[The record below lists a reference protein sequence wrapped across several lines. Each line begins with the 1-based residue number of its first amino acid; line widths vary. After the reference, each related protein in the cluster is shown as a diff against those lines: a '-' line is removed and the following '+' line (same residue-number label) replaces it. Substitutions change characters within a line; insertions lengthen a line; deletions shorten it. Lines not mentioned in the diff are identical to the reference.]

1 MAKRLHHALSF
12 AKRLFSRPK
21 GAEQSAPFFICQ
33 SSLTGCRNALRGIL
47 VERTHENYQTMRQG
61 NISVQ
66 TENIFPII
74 KKFLYSDHEIFLRE
88 LVSNAVDACQKAK
101 TLSSLGELKE
111 GAESYRVEVILNETE
126 KTITI
131 CDNGVGMSEEEVDK
145 YINQI
150 AFSGAEEF
158 VSKYKDAQI
167 IGHFGLGFYS
177 AFMVAKEVE
186 IISKSRK
193 DAPAVKWVCDGSP
206 NFTMEA
212 AEKETFGTDIIL
224 HIADDSTEFSEKSRL
239 EGILN
244 KYCRFM
250 PVEIVFGTKTEYI
263 DDPSGE
269 KDDKGNVKRVETTVD
284 NVINSTSPL
293 WTKKPADLQQEDYD
307 KFYRELYP
315 YSFEDPLFHIHIN
328 VDYPFNLTGILF
340 FPKLKANMENNRNKV
355 QLYCNQVFITDEVKN
370 ILPDFLTLLHGV
382 VDSPDI
388 PLNVSRSYLQED
400 GNVKKISAHITK
412 KVADKLNSMFNAD
425 RKDFEAKWDDISV
438 FIHYGMLSEE
448 KFNEKA
454 VNFNLFKTT
463 ENEYFN
469 LEELKT
475 KVEGLQ
481 KDKNGSTV
489 VLYSSDIQAQDSF
502 IASAKDRGYVVVEM
516 NSPLT
521 PHLISQL
528 ESKDQNLK
536 FKRVDSD
543 VLDKLIEKE
552 ENTASLLT
560 EEEKTALKPLFE
572 ENLDT
577 KSFNVSFENMSSTE
591 APVTIT
597 QNEFMRRMKEQ
608 SALGGGGGMNFYGE
622 LPDSYTIVVNS
633 NHPLMQKINAD
644 KEAGKGIAQQAVQLA
659 MLSKGILKGAELTK
673 FIQANFE
680 SLNK

>member
-1 MAKRLHHALSF
+1 M
-12 AKRLFSRPK
+12 
-21 GAEQSAPFFICQ
+21 
-33 SSLTGCRNALRGIL
+33 
-47 VERTHENYQTMRQG
+47 VERACENYHTMRQG

-111 GAESYRVEVILNETE
+111 GAENYRVEVILNEAD
-126 KTITI
+126 KTLTI
-131 CDNGVGMSEEEVDK
+131 RDNGLGMSEEEVDK

-158 VSKYKDAQI
+158 VSKYQDAQI

-193 DAPAVKWVCDGSP
+193 EAPAVKWVCDGSP
-206 NFTMEA
+206 NFTMETV
-212 AEKETFGTDIIL
+212 EKETYGTDIIL

-250 PVEIVFGTKTEYI
+250 PIEIVFGEKTEHI
-263 DDPSGE
+263 NDPSGE
-269 KDDKGNVKRVETTVD
+269 VDDKGNAKRVETTVD
-284 NVINSTSPL
+284 NVINSTTPL

-307 KFYRELYP
+307 NFYRELYP

-382 VDSPDI
+382 IDSPDI

-425 RKDFEAKWDDISV
+425 RKDFEEKWDDISV

-454 VNFNLFKTT
+454 ANFNLFKTT
-463 ENEYFN
+463 DSEYFN

-481 KDKNGSTV
+481 KDKSGNTV
-489 VLYSSDIQAQDSF
+489 VLYSNDSQAQDSF
-502 IASAKDRGYVVVEM
+502 IASAKDRGYVVIEM

-521 PHLISQL
+521 PHLISQI

-552 ENTASLLT
+552 ENSASLLT

-572 ENLDT
+572 ENLDK

-591 APVTIT
+591 APVTIV

-644 KEAGKGIAQQAVQLA
+644 KESGKGLAQRAVQLA

>member
-1 MAKRLHHALSF
+1 M
-12 AKRLFSRPK
+12 
-21 GAEQSAPFFICQ
+21 
-33 SSLTGCRNALRGIL
+33 
-47 VERTHENYQTMRQG
+47 VERATENYQTMRQG

-111 GAESYRVEVILNETE
+111 GAENYRVEVILNETD
-126 KTITI
+126 KTLTI
-131 CDNGVGMSEEEVDK
+131 RDNGVGMSEEEVDK

-158 VSKYKDAQI
+158 VSKYQDAQI

-206 NFTMEA
+206 NFTMETV
-212 AEKETFGTDIIL
+212 EKETFGTDIIL

-250 PVEIVFGTKTEYI
+250 PVEIVFGEKTEHI
-263 DDPSGE
+263 EDPNGE
-269 KDDKGNVKRVETTVD
+269 VDDKGNVKRVETTVD
-284 NVINSTSPL
+284 NVINSTTPL
-293 WTKKPADLQQEDYD
+293 WTKKPADLQQENYET
-307 KFYRELYP
+307 FYRELYP

-382 VDSPDI
+382 IDSPDI

-425 RKDFEAKWDDISV
+425 RKDFEEKWDDISV

-454 VNFNLFKTT
+454 ANFNLFKTT
-463 ENEYFN
+463 DSEYFN

-475 KVEGLQ
+475 KVGGLQ
-481 KDKNGSTV
+481 KDKSGNTV
-489 VLYSSDIQAQDSF
+489 ILYSNDSQAQDSF
-502 IASAKDRGYVVVEM
+502 IASAKDRGYVVIEM

-521 PHLISQL
+521 PHLISQI

-591 APVTIT
+591 APVTIV

-644 KEAGKGIAQQAVQLA
+644 KESGKGLAQQAVQLA

>member
-1 MAKRLHHALSF
+1 
-12 AKRLFSRPK
+12 
-21 GAEQSAPFFICQ
+21 
-33 SSLTGCRNALRGIL
+33 
-47 VERTHENYQTMRQG
+47 MRQG

-111 GAESYRVEVILNETE
+111 GAENYRVEVILNEAD
-126 KTITI
+126 KTLTI
-131 CDNGVGMSEEEVDK
+131 RDNGVGMSEEEVDK

-158 VSKYKDAQI
+158 VSKYQDAQI

-193 DAPAVKWVCDGSP
+193 EAPAVKWVCDGSP
-206 NFTMEA
+206 NFTMETV
-212 AEKETFGTDIIL
+212 EKETYGTDIIL

-250 PVEIVFGTKTEYI
+250 PIEIVFGEKTEHI
-263 DDPSGE
+263 NDPSGE
-269 KDDKGNVKRVETTVD
+269 VDDKGNVKRVETTVD
-284 NVINSTSPL
+284 NVINSTTPL

-307 KFYRELYP
+307 NFYRELYP

-425 RKDFEAKWDDISV
+425 RKDFEEKWDDISV

-454 VNFNLFKTT
+454 ANFNLFKTT
-463 ENEYFN
+463 DSEYFN

-481 KDKNGSTV
+481 KDKNGNTV
-489 VLYSSDIQAQDSF
+489 VLYSNDSQAQDSF
-502 IASAKDRGYVVVEM
+502 IASAKDRGYVVIEM

-521 PHLISQL
+521 PHLISQI
-528 ESKDQNLK
+528 ESKDQTLK

-591 APVTIT
+591 APVTIV

-622 LPDSYTIVVNS
+622 LPDSYTVVVNS

-644 KEAGKGIAQQAVQLA
+644 KESGKGLAQQAVQLA

>member
-1 MAKRLHHALSF
+1 M
-12 AKRLFSRPK
+12 
-21 GAEQSAPFFICQ
+21 
-33 SSLTGCRNALRGIL
+33 
-47 VERTHENYQTMRQG
+47 VERACENYQTMRQG

-111 GAESYRVEVILNETE
+111 GAENYRVEVILNEAD
-126 KTITI
+126 KTLTI
-131 CDNGVGMSEEEVDK
+131 RDNGVGMSEEEVDK

-158 VSKYKDAQI
+158 VSKYQDAQI

-206 NFTMEA
+206 NFTMETV
-212 AEKETFGTDIIL
+212 EKETFGTDIIL

-250 PVEIVFGTKTEYI
+250 PVEIVFGEKTEHVE
-263 DDPSGE
+263 DPNGE
-269 KDDKGNVKRVETTVD
+269 VDDKGNVKRVETTVD
-284 NVINSTSPL
+284 NVINSTTPL

-307 KFYRELYP
+307 NFYRELYP

-382 VDSPDI
+382 IDSPDI

-425 RKDFEAKWDDISV
+425 RKDFEEKWDDISV

-454 VNFNLFKTT
+454 ANFNLFKTT
-463 ENEYFN
+463 DSEYFN

-481 KDKNGSTV
+481 KDKSGNTV
-489 VLYSSDIQAQDSF
+489 VLYSNDSQAQDSF
-502 IASAKDRGYVVVEM
+502 IASAKDRGYVVIEM

-521 PHLISQL
+521 PHLISQI

-591 APVTIT
+591 APVTIV

-644 KEAGKGIAQQAVQLA
+644 KESGKGLAQQAVQLA

>member
-1 MAKRLHHALSF
+1 M
-12 AKRLFSRPK
+12 
-21 GAEQSAPFFICQ
+21 
-33 SSLTGCRNALRGIL
+33 
-47 VERTHENYQTMRQG
+47 VERACENYQTMRQG

-111 GAESYRVEVILNETE
+111 GAENYRVEVILNEAG
-126 KTITI
+126 KTLTI
-131 CDNGVGMSEEEVDK
+131 RDNGVGMSEEEVDK

-158 VSKYKDAQI
+158 VSKYQDAQI

-206 NFTMEA
+206 NFTMETV
-212 AEKETFGTDIIL
+212 EKETFGTDIIL

-250 PVEIVFGTKTEYI
+250 PVEIVFGEKTEHVE
-263 DDPSGE
+263 DPNGE
-269 KDDKGNVKRVETTVD
+269 VDDKGNVKRVETTVD
-284 NVINSTSPL
+284 NVINSTTPL

-307 KFYRELYP
+307 NFYRELYP

-382 VDSPDI
+382 IDSPDI

-454 VNFNLFKTT
+454 ANFNLFKTT
-463 ENEYFN
+463 DSEYFN

-481 KDKNGSTV
+481 KDKSGNTV
-489 VLYSSDIQAQDSF
+489 VLYSNDSQAQDSF
-502 IASAKDRGYVVVEM
+502 IASAKDRGYVVIEM

-521 PHLISQL
+521 PHLISQI

-644 KEAGKGIAQQAVQLA
+644 KESGKGLAQQAVQLA

>member
-1 MAKRLHHALSF
+1 ML
-12 AKRLFSRPK
+12 
-21 GAEQSAPFFICQ
+21 
-33 SSLTGCRNALRGIL
+33 
-47 VERTHENYQTMRQG
+47 ERAGENYQTMRQG

-111 GAESYRVEVILNETE
+111 GAENYRVEVILNEAG
-126 KTITI
+126 KTLTI
-131 CDNGVGMSEEEVDK
+131 RDNGVGMSEEEVDK

-158 VSKYKDAQI
+158 VSKYQDAQI

-206 NFTMEA
+206 NFTMETV
-212 AEKETFGTDIIL
+212 EKETFGTDIIL

-250 PVEIVFGTKTEYI
+250 PVEIVFGEKTEHVE
-263 DDPSGE
+263 DPNGE
-269 KDDKGNVKRVETTVD
+269 VDDKGNVKRVETTVD
-284 NVINSTSPL
+284 NVINSTTPL

-307 KFYRELYP
+307 NFYRELYP

-382 VDSPDI
+382 IDSPDI

-454 VNFNLFKTT
+454 ANFNLFKTT
-463 ENEYFN
+463 DSEYFN

-481 KDKNGSTV
+481 KDKSGNTV
-489 VLYSSDIQAQDSF
+489 VLYSNDSQAQDSF
-502 IASAKDRGYVVVEM
+502 IASAKDRGYVVIEM

-521 PHLISQL
+521 PHLISQI

-644 KEAGKGIAQQAVQLA
+644 KESGKGLAQQAVQLA

>member
-1 MAKRLHHALSF
+1 
-12 AKRLFSRPK
+12 
-21 GAEQSAPFFICQ
+21 
-33 SSLTGCRNALRGIL
+33 
-47 VERTHENYQTMRQG
+47 MRQG
-61 NISVQ
+61 NNSVQ

-111 GAESYRVEVILNETE
+111 GAENYRVEVILNEAG
-126 KTITI
+126 KTLTI
-131 CDNGVGMSEEEVDK
+131 RDNGVGMSEEEVDK

-158 VSKYKDAQI
+158 VSKYQDAQI

-206 NFTMEA
+206 NFTMETV
-212 AEKETFGTDIIL
+212 EKETFGTDIIL

-250 PVEIVFGTKTEYI
+250 PVEIVFGEKTEHVE
-263 DDPSGE
+263 DPNGE
-269 KDDKGNVKRVETTVD
+269 VDDKGNVKRVETTVD
-284 NVINSTSPL
+284 NVINSTTPL

-307 KFYRELYP
+307 NFYRELYP

-382 VDSPDI
+382 IDSPDI

-454 VNFNLFKTT
+454 ANFNLFKTT
-463 ENEYFN
+463 DSEYFN

-481 KDKNGSTV
+481 KDKSGNTV
-489 VLYSSDIQAQDSF
+489 VLYSNDSQAQDSF
-502 IASAKDRGYVVVEM
+502 IASAKDRGYVVIEM

-521 PHLISQL
+521 PHLISQI

-644 KEAGKGIAQQAVQLA
+644 KESGKGLAQQAVQLA

>member
-1 MAKRLHHALSF
+1 
-12 AKRLFSRPK
+12 
-21 GAEQSAPFFICQ
+21 
-33 SSLTGCRNALRGIL
+33 
-47 VERTHENYQTMRQG
+47 MRQG

-111 GAESYRVEVILNETE
+111 GAENYRVEVILNETD
-126 KTITI
+126 KTLTI
-131 CDNGVGMSEEEVDK
+131 RDNGVGMSEEEVDK

-158 VSKYKDAQI
+158 VSKYQDAQI

-206 NFTMEA
+206 NFTMETV
-212 AEKETFGTDIIL
+212 EKETFGTDIIL

-250 PVEIVFGTKTEYI
+250 PIEIVFGEKTEHVE
-263 DDPSGE
+263 DPNGE
-269 KDDKGNVKRVETTVD
+269 VDDKGNVKRVETTVD
-284 NVINSTSPL
+284 NVINSTTPL
-293 WTKKPADLQQEDYD
+293 WTKKPADLQQENYET
-307 KFYRELYP
+307 FYRELYP

-382 VDSPDI
+382 IDSPDI

-412 KVADKLNSMFNAD
+412 QGADKLNSMFNSD
-425 RKDFEAKWDDISV
+425 RKDFEEKWDDISV

-454 VNFNLFKTT
+454 ANFNLFKTT
-463 ENEYFN
+463 DSEYFN

-481 KDKNGSTV
+481 KDKNENTV
-489 VLYSSDIQAQDSF
+489 ILYSNDSQAQDSF
-502 IASAKDRGYVVVEM
+502 IASAKDRGYVVIEM

-521 PHLISQL
+521 PHLISQI
-528 ESKDQNLK
+528 ESKDQNVK

-591 APVTIT
+591 APVTIV

-644 KEAGKGIAQQAVQLA
+644 KESGKGLAQQAVQLA

-680 SLNK
+680 ALNK

>member
-1 MAKRLHHALSF
+1 
-12 AKRLFSRPK
+12 
-21 GAEQSAPFFICQ
+21 
-33 SSLTGCRNALRGIL
+33 
-47 VERTHENYQTMRQG
+47 MRQG

-111 GAESYRVEVILNETE
+111 GAENYRVEVILNEAD
-126 KTITI
+126 KTLTI
-131 CDNGVGMSEEEVDK
+131 RDNGVGMSEEEVDK

-158 VSKYKDAQI
+158 VSKYQDAQI

-193 DAPAVKWVCDGSP
+193 EAPAVKWVCDGSP
-206 NFTMEA
+206 NFTMETV
-212 AEKETFGTDIIL
+212 EKETYGTDIIL

-250 PVEIVFGTKTEYI
+250 PVEIVFGEKSEHVE
-263 DDPSGE
+263 DPNGE
-269 KDDKGNVKRVETTVD
+269 VDDKGNVKRVETTVD
-284 NVINSTSPL
+284 NVINSTTPL
-293 WTKKPADLQQEDYD
+293 WTKKPADLQQEDYET
-307 KFYRELYP
+307 FYRELYP

-382 VDSPDI
+382 IDSPDI

-425 RKDFEAKWDDISV
+425 RKDFESKWDDISV

-454 VNFNLFKTT
+454 INFNLFKTT

-469 LEELKT
+469 LEELKA
-475 KVEGLQ
+475 KVDVLQ
-481 KDKNGSTV
+481 KDKSGNTV
-489 VLYSSDIQAQDSF
+489 VLYSNDSQAQDSF
-502 IASAKDRGYVVVEM
+502 IASAKDRGYVVIEM

-528 ESKDQNLK
+528 ESKDQTLK

-552 ENTASLLT
+552 ENSASLLT

-591 APVTIT
+591 APVTIV

-644 KEAGKGIAQQAVQLA
+644 KESGKGLAQQAVQLA

>member
-1 MAKRLHHALSF
+1 
-12 AKRLFSRPK
+12 
-21 GAEQSAPFFICQ
+21 
-33 SSLTGCRNALRGIL
+33 
-47 VERTHENYQTMRQG
+47 MRQG

-111 GAESYRVEVILNETE
+111 GAENYRVEVILNEAD
-126 KTITI
+126 KTLTI
-131 CDNGVGMSEEEVDK
+131 RDNGVGMSEEEVDK

-158 VSKYKDAQI
+158 VSKYQDAQI

-206 NFTMEA
+206 NFTMETV
-212 AEKETFGTDIIL
+212 EKETFGTDIIL

-284 NVINSTSPL
+284 NVINSTTPL

-307 KFYRELYP
+307 NFYRELYP

-382 VDSPDI
+382 IDSPDI

-425 RKDFEAKWDDISV
+425 RKDFEEKWDDISV

-454 VNFNLFKTT
+454 ANFNLFKTT
-463 ENEYFN
+463 DSEYFN

-481 KDKNGSTV
+481 KDKSGNTV
-489 VLYSSDIQAQDSF
+489 VLYSNDSQAQDSF
-502 IASAKDRGYVVVEM
+502 IASAKDRGYVVIEM

-521 PHLISQL
+521 PHLISQI

-591 APVTIT
+591 APVTIV

-644 KEAGKGIAQQAVQLA
+644 KESGKGLAQQAVQLA

>member
-1 MAKRLHHALSF
+1 M
-12 AKRLFSRPK
+12 
-21 GAEQSAPFFICQ
+21 
-33 SSLTGCRNALRGIL
+33 
-47 VERTHENYQTMRQG
+47 VERACENYQTMRQG

-111 GAESYRVEVILNETE
+111 GAENYRVEVILNEAD
-126 KTITI
+126 KTLTI
-131 CDNGVGMSEEEVDK
+131 RDNGVGMSEEEVDK

-158 VSKYKDAQI
+158 VSKYQDAQI

-193 DAPAVKWVCDGSP
+193 EAPAVKWVCDGSP
-206 NFTMEA
+206 NFTMETV
-212 AEKETFGTDIIL
+212 EKETYGTDIIL

-250 PVEIVFGTKTEYI
+250 PVEIVFGEKTEHVE
-263 DDPSGE
+263 DPNGE
-269 KDDKGNVKRVETTVD
+269 VDDKGNVKRVETTVD
-284 NVINSTSPL
+284 NVINSTTPL
-293 WTKKPADLQQEDYD
+293 WTKKPADLQQEDYET
-307 KFYRELYP
+307 FYRELYP

-382 VDSPDI
+382 IDSPDI

-425 RKDFEAKWDDISV
+425 RKDFESKWDDISV

-454 VNFNLFKTT
+454 INFNLFKTT

-469 LEELKT
+469 LEELKA
-475 KVEGLQ
+475 KVDVLQ
-481 KDKNGSTV
+481 KDKSGNTV
-489 VLYSSDIQAQDSF
+489 VLYSNDSQAQDSF
-502 IASAKDRGYVVVEM
+502 IASAKDRGYVVIEM

-528 ESKDQNLK
+528 ESKDQTLK

-552 ENTASLLT
+552 ENSASLLT

-591 APVTIT
+591 APVTIV

-644 KEAGKGIAQQAVQLA
+644 KESGKGLAQQSVQLA

>member
-1 MAKRLHHALSF
+1 
-12 AKRLFSRPK
+12 
-21 GAEQSAPFFICQ
+21 
-33 SSLTGCRNALRGIL
+33 
-47 VERTHENYQTMRQG
+47 MRQG

-88 LVSNAVDACQKAK
+88 LVSNAVDACQKSK
-101 TLSSLGELKE
+101 TLGSLGELKE
-111 GAESYRVEVILNETE
+111 VAENYRVEVILNEAD

-131 CDNGVGMSEEEVDK
+131 RDNGVGMSEEEVDK

-206 NFTMEA
+206 NFTMETV
-212 AEKETFGTDIIL
+212 EKETFGTDIVL

-269 KDDKGNVKRVETTVD
+269 KDDKGNAKRVETTVD
-284 NVINSTSPL
+284 NIINSTTPL

-315 YSFEDPLFHIHIN
+315 YSFEDPLFHIHVN

-355 QLYCNQVFITDEVKN
+355 QLYSNQVFITDEVKN

-382 VDSPDI
+382 IDSPDI

-412 KVADKLNSMFNAD
+412 KVADKLNSMFNGD
-425 RKDFEAKWDDISV
+425 RKDFESKWDDISV

-469 LEELKT
+469 LEELKA
-475 KVEGLQ
+475 KVDVLQ
-481 KDKNGSTV
+481 KDKSGNTV
-489 VLYSSDIQAQDSF
+489 VLYSNDSQAQDSF

-528 ESKDQNLK
+528 ESKDQTLK

-552 ENTASLLT
+552 ENSASLLT

-633 NHPLMQKINAD
+633 NHPLMQKITAD
-644 KEAGKGIAQQAVQLA
+644 KELGKGLAQQAVQLA

-680 SLNK
+680 ALNK

>member
-1 MAKRLHHALSF
+1 M
-12 AKRLFSRPK
+12 
-21 GAEQSAPFFICQ
+21 
-33 SSLTGCRNALRGIL
+33 
-47 VERTHENYQTMRQG
+47 VERACENYQTMRQG

-111 GAESYRVEVILNETE
+111 GAENYRVEVILNEAD
-126 KTITI
+126 KTLTI
-131 CDNGVGMSEEEVDK
+131 RDNGVGMSEEEVDK

-158 VSKYKDAQI
+158 VSKYQDAQI

-193 DAPAVKWVCDGSP
+193 EAPAVKWLCDGSP
-206 NFTMEA
+206 NFTMETV
-212 AEKETFGTDIIL
+212 EKETYGTDIIL

-250 PVEIVFGTKTEYI
+250 PVEIVFGEKTEHVE
-263 DDPSGE
+263 DPNGE
-269 KDDKGNVKRVETTVD
+269 VDDKGNVKRVETTVD
-284 NVINSTSPL
+284 NVINSTTPL
-293 WTKKPADLQQEDYD
+293 WTKKPADLQQEDYET
-307 KFYRELYP
+307 FYRELYP

-382 VDSPDI
+382 IDSPDI

-425 RKDFEAKWDDISV
+425 RKDFESKWDDISV

-454 VNFNLFKTT
+454 INFNLFKTT

-469 LEELKT
+469 LEELKA
-475 KVEGLQ
+475 KVDVLQ
-481 KDKNGSTV
+481 KDKSGNTV
-489 VLYSSDIQAQDSF
+489 VLYSNDSQAQDSF

-528 ESKDQNLK
+528 ESKDQTLK

-552 ENTASLLT
+552 ENSASLLT

-591 APVTIT
+591 APVTIV

-644 KEAGKGIAQQAVQLA
+644 KESGKGLAQQAVQLA

-673 FIQANFE
+673 FIQANFD

>member
-1 MAKRLHHALSF
+1 M
-12 AKRLFSRPK
+12 
-21 GAEQSAPFFICQ
+21 
-33 SSLTGCRNALRGIL
+33 
-47 VERTHENYQTMRQG
+47 VERACENYQTMRQG

-111 GAESYRVEVILNETE
+111 GAENYRVEVILNETD
-126 KTITI
+126 KTLTI
-131 CDNGVGMSEEEVDK
+131 RDNGVGMSEEEVDK

-158 VSKYKDAQI
+158 VSKYQDAQI

-193 DAPAVKWVCDGSP
+193 EAPAVKWVCDGSP
-206 NFTMEA
+206 NFTMETV
-212 AEKETFGTDIIL
+212 EKETYGTDIIL

-250 PVEIVFGTKTEYI
+250 PVEIVFGEKTEHVE
-263 DDPSGE
+263 DPNGE
-269 KDDKGNVKRVETTVD
+269 VDDKGNVKRVETTVD
-284 NVINSTSPL
+284 NVINSTTPL
-293 WTKKPADLQQEDYD
+293 WTKKPADLQQEDYET
-307 KFYRELYP
+307 FYRELYP

-382 VDSPDI
+382 IDSPDI

-425 RKDFEAKWDDISV
+425 RKDFESKWDDISV

-454 VNFNLFKTT
+454 INFNLFKTT

-469 LEELKT
+469 LEELKA
-475 KVEGLQ
+475 KVDVLQ
-481 KDKNGSTV
+481 KDKSGNTV
-489 VLYSSDIQAQDSF
+489 VLYSNDSQAQDSF
-502 IASAKDRGYVVVEM
+502 IASAKDRGYVVIEM

-528 ESKDQNLK
+528 ESKDQTLK

-552 ENTASLLT
+552 ENSASLLT

-591 APVTIT
+591 APVTIV

-644 KEAGKGIAQQAVQLA
+644 KESGKGLAQQAVQLA

>member
-1 MAKRLHHALSF
+1 
-12 AKRLFSRPK
+12 
-21 GAEQSAPFFICQ
+21 
-33 SSLTGCRNALRGIL
+33 
-47 VERTHENYQTMRQG
+47 MRQG

-111 GAESYRVEVILNETE
+111 GAENYRVEVILNEAD
-126 KTITI
+126 KTLTI
-131 CDNGVGMSEEEVDK
+131 RDNGVGMSEEEVDK

-158 VSKYKDAQI
+158 VSKYQDAQI

-206 NFTMEA
+206 NFTMETV
-212 AEKETFGTDIIL
+212 EKETYGTDIIL

-250 PVEIVFGTKTEYI
+250 PIEIVFGEKTEHI
-263 DDPSGE
+263 NDPSGE
-269 KDDKGNVKRVETTVD
+269 VDDKGNAKRVETTVD
-284 NVINSTSPL
+284 NVINSTTPL

-307 KFYRELYP
+307 NFYRELYP

-382 VDSPDI
+382 IDSPDI

-425 RKDFEAKWDDISV
+425 RKDFEEKWDDISV

-454 VNFNLFKTT
+454 ANFNLFKTT
-463 ENEYFN
+463 DSEYFN

-481 KDKNGSTV
+481 KDKNGNTV
-489 VLYSSDIQAQDSF
+489 VLYSNDSQAQDSF
-502 IASAKDRGYVVVEM
+502 IASAKDRGYVVIEM

-521 PHLISQL
+521 PHLISQI

-591 APVTIT
+591 APVTIV

-644 KEAGKGIAQQAVQLA
+644 KESGKGLAQQAVQLA

>member
-1 MAKRLHHALSF
+1 M
-12 AKRLFSRPK
+12 
-21 GAEQSAPFFICQ
+21 
-33 SSLTGCRNALRGIL
+33 
-47 VERTHENYQTMRQG
+47 VERACENYQTMRQG

-111 GAESYRVEVILNETE
+111 GAENYRVEVILNEAD
-126 KTITI
+126 KTLTI
-131 CDNGVGMSEEEVDK
+131 RDNGVGMSEEEVDK

-158 VSKYKDAQI
+158 VSKYQDAQI

-206 NFTMEA
+206 NFTMETV
-212 AEKETFGTDIIL
+212 EKETFGTDIIL

-250 PVEIVFGTKTEYI
+250 PVEIVFGEKTEHI
-263 DDPSGE
+263 NDPSGE
-269 KDDKGNVKRVETTVD
+269 VDDKGNAKRVETIVD
-284 NVINSTSPL
+284 NVINSTTPL

-307 KFYRELYP
+307 NFYRELYP

-382 VDSPDI
+382 IDSPDI

-425 RKDFEAKWDDISV
+425 RKDFEEKWDDISV

-454 VNFNLFKTT
+454 ANFNLFKTT
-463 ENEYFN
+463 DSEYFN

-481 KDKNGSTV
+481 KDKSGNTV
-489 VLYSSDIQAQDSF
+489 VLYSNDSQAQDSF
-502 IASAKDRGYVVVEM
+502 IASAKDRGYVVIEM

-521 PHLISQL
+521 PHLISQI

-591 APVTIT
+591 APVTIV

-608 SALGGGGGMNFYGE
+608 SALGGGGGINFYGE

-644 KEAGKGIAQQAVQLA
+644 KESGKGLAQQAVQLA

>member
-1 MAKRLHHALSF
+1 M
-12 AKRLFSRPK
+12 
-21 GAEQSAPFFICQ
+21 
-33 SSLTGCRNALRGIL
+33 
-47 VERTHENYQTMRQG
+47 VERACENYQTMRQG

-111 GAESYRVEVILNETE
+111 GAENYRVEVILNEAD
-126 KTITI
+126 KTLTI
-131 CDNGVGMSEEEVDK
+131 RDNGVGMSEEEVDK

-158 VSKYKDAQI
+158 VSKYQDAQI

-193 DAPAVKWVCDGSP
+193 EAPAVKWVCDGSP
-206 NFTMEA
+206 NFTMETV
-212 AEKETFGTDIIL
+212 EKETYGTDIIL

-250 PVEIVFGTKTEYI
+250 PVEIVFGEKTEHVE
-263 DDPSGE
+263 DPNGE
-269 KDDKGNVKRVETTVD
+269 VDDKGNVKRVETTVD
-284 NVINSTSPL
+284 NVINSTTPL
-293 WTKKPADLQQEDYD
+293 WTKKPADLQQEDYET
-307 KFYRELYP
+307 FYRELYP

-382 VDSPDI
+382 IDSPDI

-425 RKDFEAKWDDISV
+425 RKDFESKWDDISV

-454 VNFNLFKTT
+454 INFNLFKTT

-469 LEELKT
+469 LEELKA
-475 KVEGLQ
+475 KVDVLQ
-481 KDKNGSTV
+481 KDKSGNTV
-489 VLYSSDIQAQDSF
+489 VLYSNDSQAQDSF
-502 IASAKDRGYVVVEM
+502 IASAKDRGYVVIEM

-528 ESKDQNLK
+528 ESKDQTLK

-552 ENTASLLT
+552 ENSASLLT

-591 APVTIT
+591 APVTIV

-644 KEAGKGIAQQAVQLA
+644 KESGKGLAQQAVQLA

>member
-1 MAKRLHHALSF
+1 
-12 AKRLFSRPK
+12 
-21 GAEQSAPFFICQ
+21 
-33 SSLTGCRNALRGIL
+33 
-47 VERTHENYQTMRQG
+47 MRQG

-88 LVSNAVDACQKAK
+88 LVSNGVDACQKAK

-111 GAESYRVEVILNETE
+111 GAENYRVEVILNEKD
-126 KTITI
+126 KTLTI
-131 CDNGVGMSEEEVDK
+131 RDNGVGMSEEEVDK

-158 VSKYKDAQI
+158 VSKYQDAQI

-193 DAPAVKWVCDGSP
+193 EAPAVKWVCDGSP
-206 NFTMEA
+206 NFTMETV
-212 AEKETFGTDIIL
+212 EKETFGTDIIL

-250 PVEIVFGTKTEYI
+250 PIEIVFGEKTEHI
-263 DDPSGE
+263 EDPNGE
-269 KDDKGNVKRVETTVD
+269 VDDKGNAKRVETTVD

-293 WTKKPADLQQEDYD
+293 WMKKPADLQQEDYD
-307 KFYRELYP
+307 NFYRELYP

-382 VDSPDI
+382 IDSPDI

-425 RKDFEAKWDDISV
+425 RKDFEEKWDDISV

-454 VNFNLFKTT
+454 AKFNLFKTT
-463 ENEYFN
+463 DSEYFN

-481 KDKNGSTV
+481 KDKNGNTV
-489 VLYSSDIQAQDSF
+489 VLYSNDSQAQDSF
-502 IASAKDRGYVVVEM
+502 IASAKDRGYVVIEM

-521 PHLISQL
+521 PHLISQI
-528 ESKDQNLK
+528 ESKDQTLK

>member
-1 MAKRLHHALSF
+1 
-12 AKRLFSRPK
+12 
-21 GAEQSAPFFICQ
+21 
-33 SSLTGCRNALRGIL
+33 
-47 VERTHENYQTMRQG
+47 MRQG

-101 TLSSLGELKE
+101 TLSSVGELKE
-111 GAESYRVEVILNETE
+111 GAENYRVEVILNETD

-131 CDNGVGMSEEEVDK
+131 RDNGVGMSEEEVDK

-158 VSKYKDAQI
+158 VSKYQDAQI

-193 DAPAVKWVCDGSP
+193 EAPAVKWVCDGSP
-206 NFTMEA
+206 NFTMETV
-212 AEKETFGTDIIL
+212 EKETYGTDIIL

-250 PVEIVFGTKTEYI
+250 PVEIVFGEKTEHI
-263 DDPSGE
+263 NDPNRE
-269 KDDKGNVKRVETTVD
+269 VDDKGNVKRVETTVD
-284 NVINSTSPL
+284 NVINSTTPL
-293 WTKKPADLQQEDYD
+293 WTKKPADLQQEDYET
-307 KFYRELYP
+307 FYRELYP

-382 VDSPDI
+382 IDSPDI

-425 RKDFEAKWDDISV
+425 RKDFEEKWDDISV
-438 FIHYGMLSEE
+438 FIHYGMLSDE

-454 VNFNLFKTT
+454 ANFNLFKTT
-463 ENEYFN
+463 DSEYFN

-481 KDKNGSTV
+481 KDKNGNTV
-489 VLYSSDIQAQDSF
+489 VLYSNDSQAQDSF
-502 IASAKDRGYVVVEM
+502 IASAKDRGYVVIEM

-521 PHLISQL
+521 PHLISQI

-591 APVTIT
+591 APVTIV

-644 KEAGKGIAQQAVQLA
+644 KESGKDLAQQAVQLA

>member
-1 MAKRLHHALSF
+1 M
-12 AKRLFSRPK
+12 
-21 GAEQSAPFFICQ
+21 
-33 SSLTGCRNALRGIL
+33 
-47 VERTHENYQTMRQG
+47 VERACENYQTMRQG

-111 GAESYRVEVILNETE
+111 GAENYRVEVILNEAD
-126 KTITI
+126 KTLTI
-131 CDNGVGMSEEEVDK
+131 RDNGVGMSEEEVDK

-158 VSKYKDAQI
+158 VSKYQDAQI

-206 NFTMEA
+206 NFTMETV
-212 AEKETFGTDIIL
+212 EKETYGTDIIL

-250 PVEIVFGTKTEYI
+250 PIEIVFGEKTEHI
-263 DDPSGE
+263 NDPNGE
-269 KDDKGNVKRVETTVD
+269 VDDKGNAKRVETTVD
-284 NVINSTSPL
+284 NVINSTTPL

-307 KFYRELYP
+307 NFYRELYP

-382 VDSPDI
+382 IDSPDI

-425 RKDFEAKWDDISV
+425 RKDFEEKWDDISV

-454 VNFNLFKTT
+454 ANFNLFKTT
-463 ENEYFN
+463 DSEYFN

-481 KDKNGSTV
+481 KDKNGNTV
-489 VLYSSDIQAQDSF
+489 VLYSNDSQAQDSF
-502 IASAKDRGYVVVEM
+502 IASAKDRGYVVIEM

-521 PHLISQL
+521 PHLISQI

-591 APVTIT
+591 APVTIV

-644 KEAGKGIAQQAVQLA
+644 KESGKGLAQQAVQLA

>member
-1 MAKRLHHALSF
+1 M
-12 AKRLFSRPK
+12 
-21 GAEQSAPFFICQ
+21 
-33 SSLTGCRNALRGIL
+33 
-47 VERTHENYQTMRQG
+47 VERACENYQTMRQG

-111 GAESYRVEVILNETE
+111 GAENYRVEVILNEAD
-126 KTITI
+126 KTLTI
-131 CDNGVGMSEEEVDK
+131 RDNGVGMSEEEVDK

-158 VSKYKDAQI
+158 VSKYQDAQI

-206 NFTMEA
+206 NFTMETV
-212 AEKETFGTDIIL
+212 EKETYGTDIIL

-250 PVEIVFGTKTEYI
+250 PIEIVFGEKTEHI
-263 DDPSGE
+263 NDPSGE
-269 KDDKGNVKRVETTVD
+269 VDDKGNAKRVETTVD
-284 NVINSTSPL
+284 NVINSTTPL

-307 KFYRELYP
+307 NFYRELYP

-382 VDSPDI
+382 IDSPDI

-425 RKDFEAKWDDISV
+425 RKDFEEKWDDISV

-454 VNFNLFKTT
+454 ANFNLFKTT
-463 ENEYFN
+463 DSEYFN

-481 KDKNGSTV
+481 KDKNGNTV
-489 VLYSSDIQAQDSF
+489 VLYSNDSQAQDSF
-502 IASAKDRGYVVVEM
+502 IASAKDRGYVVIEM

-521 PHLISQL
+521 PHLISQI

-591 APVTIT
+591 APVTIV

-644 KEAGKGIAQQAVQLA
+644 KEAGKGLAQQAVQLA

>member
-1 MAKRLHHALSF
+1 
-12 AKRLFSRPK
+12 
-21 GAEQSAPFFICQ
+21 
-33 SSLTGCRNALRGIL
+33 
-47 VERTHENYQTMRQG
+47 MRQG

-88 LVSNAVDACQKAK
+88 LVSNAVDACQKAR
-101 TLSSLGELKE
+101 TLSNLGELKE

-131 CDNGVGMSEEEVDK
+131 RDNGVGMSEEEVDK

-250 PVEIVFGTKTEYI
+250 PVEIVFGEKTEHI
-263 DDPSGE
+263 EDPNGE
-269 KDDKGNVKRVETTVD
+269 KDEKGNVKRVETTVD

>member
-1 MAKRLHHALSF
+1 
-12 AKRLFSRPK
+12 
-21 GAEQSAPFFICQ
+21 
-33 SSLTGCRNALRGIL
+33 
-47 VERTHENYQTMRQG
+47 MRQG

-111 GAESYRVEVILNETE
+111 GAENYRVEVILNETD
-126 KTITI
+126 KTLTI
-131 CDNGVGMSEEEVDK
+131 RDNGVGMSEEEVDK

-158 VSKYKDAQI
+158 VSKYQDAQI

-193 DAPAVKWVCDGSP
+193 EAPAVKWVCDGSP
-206 NFTMEA
+206 NFTMETV
-212 AEKETFGTDIIL
+212 EKETFGTDIIL

-250 PVEIVFGTKTEYI
+250 PIEIVFGEKTEHI
-263 DDPSGE
+263 EDPNGE
-269 KDDKGNVKRVETTVD
+269 VDDKGNVKRVETTVD
-284 NVINSTSPL
+284 NVINSTTPL

-307 KFYRELYP
+307 NFYRELYP

-382 VDSPDI
+382 IDSPDI

-425 RKDFEAKWDDISV
+425 RKDFEEKWDDISV

-454 VNFNLFKTT
+454 ANFNLFKTT
-463 ENEYFN
+463 DSEYFN

-481 KDKNGSTV
+481 KDKNGNTV
-489 VLYSSDIQAQDSF
+489 ILYSNDSQAQDSF
-502 IASAKDRGYVVVEM
+502 IASAKDRGYVVIEM

-521 PHLISQL
+521 PHLISQI
-528 ESKDQNLK
+528 ESKDQNVK

-591 APVTIT
+591 APVTIV

-644 KEAGKGIAQQAVQLA
+644 KESGKGLAQQAVQLA

>member
-1 MAKRLHHALSF
+1 
-12 AKRLFSRPK
+12 
-21 GAEQSAPFFICQ
+21 
-33 SSLTGCRNALRGIL
+33 
-47 VERTHENYQTMRQG
+47 MRQG

-101 TLSSLGELKE
+101 TLSNLGELKE
-111 GAESYRVEVILNETE
+111 GAESYRVEVILDETE

-131 CDNGVGMSEEEVDK
+131 RDNGVGMSEEEVDK

-206 NFTMEA
+206 NFTMETV
-212 AEKETFGTDIIL
+212 EKETFGTDIVL
-224 HIADDSTEFSEKSRL
+224 HISDDSMEFSEKSRL

-250 PVEIVFGTKTEYI
+250 PVEIVFGEKTEHI
-263 DDPSGE
+263 EDPNGE
-269 KDDKGNVKRVETTVD
+269 VDDKGNVKRVETTVD

-489 VLYSSDIQAQDSF
+489 VLYSNDIQAQDSF